1 LAQETSQSGLIP
13 QPEATVNLGDDHQ
26 EKERD
31 EKEQEKVRLRAKYI
45 SLASQVRQ
53 FPEFQFKTSRAID
66 VGVIL
71 RSLKAGDNLGEAKLI
86 LTQCDRVRQ
95 WQEAQGVTKN

>member
-1 LAQETSQSGLIP
+1 MA
-13 QPEATVNLGDDHQ
+13 
-26 EKERD
+26 
-31 EKEQEKVRLRAKYI
+31 
-45 SLASQVRQ
+45 QVRQ
-53 FPEFQFKTSRAID
+53 FPEFQFKTNRVID

-95 WQEAQGVTKN
+95 WQEDLPRDVYLRLSREYIREVAEKATELIQKHGSRETSLELN